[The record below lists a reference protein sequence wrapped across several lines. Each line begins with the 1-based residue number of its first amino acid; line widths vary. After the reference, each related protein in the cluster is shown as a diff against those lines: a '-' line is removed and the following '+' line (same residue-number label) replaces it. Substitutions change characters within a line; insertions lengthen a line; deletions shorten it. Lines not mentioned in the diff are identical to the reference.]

1 MDNNELF
8 EQARR
13 RVQKKIKGRCVTNKD
28 VIVDQEREIEYY
40 RDKIKKLEDIIHNRK
55 VFNKQFEITINNEEY
70 LINYNDD
77 KETNTIMLNTY
88 LIKLVNE
95 KDKAYIIKDNEFK
108 IVNKTRYNKL
118 NRFNW

>member
-1 MDNNELF
+1 MDDNELF
-8 EQARR
+8 KQARR

-28 VIVDQEREIEYY
+28 VIIDQEREIEYY

-55 VFNKQFEITINNEEY
+55 VFNKQFEITINDEEY
-70 LINYNDD
+70 SINYNDD

-95 KDKAYIIKDNEFK
+95 KDKISIIKDNEFK
-108 IVNKTRYNKL
+108 IVNKTRYNKS
-118 NRFNW
+118 NTFNC